1 MPAENYSQTR
11 TPAFALIAT
20 DEDFMNK
27 AEQITTDILNSILGI
42 LIFIVSLLAFY
53 LPYEIR
59 IIPQVQEHLTTI
71 RIVCAAIL
79 IVAFLFLYGSSF
91 TIFRGNWALLA
102 AIGFIGVLIFSTK
115 MNGGDMSSALG
126 TYGLAGIFLVMNIAI
141 FFKVNPKRYILLAFI
156 ILFIISMINVYTVYH
171 YWGIGMWEDYGNYRN
186 VNYSLIGN
194 YNGGIEYVLPMAI
207 CGLAYAHRYG
217 KWLEIINYAAMTASL
232 FMAFKC
238 DSLTQE
244 ITFAAMLAF
253 MIMGDIMMIS
263 KGFARVIRII
273 CQPVILAAVD
283 FALFVSIVVINKTN
297 WVASIGLDPDFH
309 NRRHIWNMSMDW
321 IKANPIWGSGQ
332 ETVAAEAT
340 KITGYAHSHCTYLEV
355 AYKTGFVGSVCMV
368 LMVAAAVVA
377 IYRNRH
383 DRTSYILTA
392 MLFLFG
398 LAAVDETYP
407 MVYVLLCLGLIYY
420 IAKCTN
426 ETGKVRVEAV
436 KSKKIKIEPAD
447 APSAAAAEQSHVS
460 QPTSDRRQNDS
471 SENARS
477 EDSSSIASGRNITC
491 SSEDID
497 NTIHIDDT
505 VMFNADKLGRQA
517 EGSGKACDSSYTAPL
532 DKKKPQDEL
541 QNMPANTDS
550 ALEPKSGG
558 VYEGQRDE
566 LMEQLRDNIKAETNK
581 IIEEDESTEI

>member
-1 MPAENYSQTR
+1 
-11 TPAFALIAT
+11 
-20 DEDFMNK
+20 MNK
-27 AEQITTDILNSILGI
+27 VEQITTDILNSILGI
-42 LIFIVSLLAFY
+42 LVFVVSLLAFY

-59 IIPQVQEHLTTI
+59 IIPQVQEHLTTV

-91 TIFRGNWALLA
+91 TIFRGNWALVA
-102 AIGFIGVLIFSTK
+102 AVGFIGVLIFSTK

-126 TYGLAGIFLVMNIAI
+126 TYGLAGIFLVMDIAV
-141 FFKVNPKRYILLAFI
+141 FFKVNPKKYILLAFI
-156 ILFIISMINVYTVYH
+156 ILFIISMVNVYTVYH
-171 YWGIGMWEDYGNYRN
+171 YWGVGMWEDYGNYRN
-186 VNYSLIGN
+186 VYYSLIGN

-207 CGLAYAHRYG
+207 CGSAYAHRYG
-217 KWLEIINYAAMTASL
+217 KWLEIVNYTAMTANL

-244 ITFAAMLAF
+244 VTFAAMLAF
-253 MIMGDIMMIS
+253 MIMGDIMMLS
-263 KGFARVIRII
+263 KGFAKIIRII
-273 CQPVILAAVD
+273 CQPIILAAVD

-297 WVASIGLDPDFH
+297 WVAAIGLDPDFH

-321 IKANPIWGSGQ
+321 IRANPIWGSGQ

-368 LMVAAAVVA
+368 LMIAAAVVA

-426 ETGKVRVEAV
+426 ETGKVKVEAV

-447 APSAAAAEQSHVS
+447 GSSAAAPEPSHVS
-460 QPTSDRRQNDS
+460 QPTSDSKQNGN
-471 SENARS
+471 SENVRS
-477 EDSSSIASGRNITC
+477 EDSRSTAEGRNVTC
-491 SSEDID
+491 ASEDID

-505 VMFNADKLGRQA
+505 VMFDAEKLSRQA
-517 EGSGKACDSSYTAPL
+517 DDSDKSCDSNNTVPL
-532 DKKKPQDEL
+532 DEKEPEGEP
-541 QNMPANTDS
+541 QNMTTNNDS
-550 ALEPKSGG
+550 ALDPNSGG

-581 IIEEDESTEI
+581 IIEEDESR

>member
-1 MPAENYSQTR
+1 
-11 TPAFALIAT
+11 
-20 DEDFMNK
+20 MNK
-27 AEQITTDILNSILGI
+27 VEQITTDILNSILGI
-42 LIFIVSLLAFY
+42 LVFVVSLLAFY

-59 IIPQVQEHLTTI
+59 IIPQVQEHLTTV

-91 TIFRGNWALLA
+91 TIFRGNWALVA

-126 TYGLAGIFLVMNIAI
+126 TYGLAGIFLVMDIAV
-141 FFKVNPKRYILLAFI
+141 FFKVDPKKYILLAFLV
-156 ILFIISMINVYTVYH
+156 LFIISMINVYTVYH
-171 YWGIGMWEDYGNYRN
+171 YWGVGMWEDYGNYRN
-186 VNYSLIGN
+186 VYYSLIGN

-207 CGLAYAHRYG
+207 CGSAYAHRYG
-217 KWLEIINYAAMTASL
+217 KWLEIVNYGAMAANL

-253 MIMGDIMMIS
+253 MIMGDIMMLS
-263 KGFARVIRII
+263 KGFAKVIRII

-297 WVASIGLDPDFH
+297 WVAAIGLDPDFH
-309 NRRHIWNMSMDW
+309 NRRHIWNMSMEW

-332 ETVAAEAT
+332 ETVAVEAT

-368 LMVAAAVVA
+368 LMVAAVVVA

-407 MVYVLLCLGLIYY
+407 MAYVLLCLGLIYY

-426 ETGKVRVEAV
+426 ETGKVKVEAV
-436 KSKKIKIEPAD
+436 KSKKIKIEPAGAD
-447 APSAAAAEQSHVS
+447 KAAAEPSLMN
-460 QPTSDRRQNDS
+460 QPAEDRSRTEGIEYVKPEGGRTSAENMDTAGC
-471 SENARS
+471 SE
-477 EDSSSIASGRNITC
+477 E
-491 SSEDID
+491 ID
-497 NTIHIDDT
+497 NTVHIDET
-505 VMFNADKLGRQA
+505 VMLNAERLSQQA
-517 EGSGKACDSSYTAPL
+517 EKSGEAFDSHHDDTE
-532 DKKKPQDEL
+532 DKIEPEDMPQST
-541 QNMPANTDS
+541 TDS
-550 ALEPKSGG
+550 ALNPETGG

-566 LMEQLRDNIKAETNK
+566 LMEKLRDNIKAETNK
-581 IIEEDESTEI
+581 IIEEDENTEK